1 MTSPSKKLTE
11 SHDVVHGLI
20 GPLQLAIH
28 VVQNRHTGT
37 QKSPW
42 DKTNKGN
49 YHLIKTMYCM
59 SFVGLAPVRLFRPSM
74 AVLYHVNGKL
84 QLSDILFIRSS
95 MLMKKTKFC
104 KQKCYFLPFF
114 CPADHPVAH

>member
-1 MTSPSKKLTE
+1 MTSPSKKPTK

-20 GPLQLAIH
+20 GPLQLAIL

-42 DKTNKGN
+42 DKTNKGH
-49 YHLIKTMYCM
+49 YHFITMYCM
-59 SFVGLAPVRLFRPSM
+59 SFVGLAPVRLLRPSM

-84 QLSDILFIRSS
+84 QRAYSEGANGFS
-95 MLMKKTKFC
+95 MQLTDTWPTKQWSTE
-104 KQKCYFLPFF
+104 K
-114 CPADHPVAH
+114 